1 MIINISVFHSNLSIV
16 AFKASRHICRILLK
30 NLLLLLLLFILIYLL
45 VLVAVAAA
53 LVLLGKRNSRR
64 IHIRLDG
71 NNQRPAFSNVSLDA
85 GEYFNN

>member
-30 NLLLLLLLFILIYLL
+30 NFLLLLLFILIYLL
-45 VLVAVAAA
+45 VLAAVAAA

>member
-30 NLLLLLLLFILIYLL
+30 NLLLLLLFILIYLL
-45 VLVAVAAA
+45 VLVAVAAV